1 MPQNGG
7 GLSNINQPSG
17 WRKATAGLAV
27 AEQHAQAGERAAVP
41 KTQAF
46 VAVKRVGAH
55 IGLKAGDMLLLDT
68 LGAFTQA
75 QDWEEGQRP
84 IVWASNSY
92 LMEQTGF
99 SLSALKRHARRLAEI
114 GVIAFKDSPNGKRWG
129 HRDADGRIIEAYGF
143 DLSPLSARAEEFE
156 RLHAELRAERELCQ
170 RLKRQITVARR
181 MIRARI
187 EAAQGG
193 ALRGPWTQLSS
204 LFEDL
209 LDRLPR
215 RNMASEALARL
226 LEWFRELQE
235 RVEPYQGVNNFLLT
249 MRTVMAGHS
258 SPFWMTLPQ
267 ANALDAKVRKGEKSS
282 VVVYYGQSRKDAGD
296 EDDRSDRDDRSEEAR
311 IFRFQKSYRVFNAC
325 QIEGLPDSFY
335 PDPEPA
341 PEHPSA
347 KPIPHMQAFFDAI
360 DITTVFTGTEAY
372 YLPPVDK
379 VFMPSISRFEN
390 PRNFYGVWA
399 HELAH
404 ATKARHRLNRDYG
417 LSRFGNTA
425 YAREEIVA
433 ELTSV
438 FLGQTLGFT
447 AHTLEMN
454 AAYLHNW
461 LRVLRSDKN
470 AIFKHAADA
479 QRASDYLIAR
489 SEAGRAGEG
498 AQAA

>member
-1 MPQNGG
+1 M
-7 GLSNINQPSG
+7 SNISQPSG

-92 LMEQTGF
+92 LMERTGF
-99 SLSALKRHARRLAEI
+99 SLSALKRHSRRLTEI

-156 RLHAELRAERELCQ
+156 RLHAELQSERELCQ

-235 RVEPYQGVNNFLLT
+235 RVEATYLK
-249 MRTVMAGHS
+249 A
-258 SPFWMTLPQ
+258 
-267 ANALDAKVRKGEKSS
+267 
-282 VVVYYGQSRKDAGD
+282 SRA
-296 EDDRSDRDDRSEEAR
+296 DDLVE
-311 IFRFQKSYRVFNAC
+311 
-325 QIEGLPDSFY
+325 
-335 PDPEPA
+335 
-341 PEHPSA
+341 
-347 KPIPHMQAFFDAI
+347 
-360 DITTVFTGTEAY
+360 
-372 YLPPVDK
+372 
-379 VFMPSISRFEN
+379 
-390 PRNFYGVWA
+390 
-399 HELAH
+399 
-404 ATKARHRLNRDYG
+404 
-417 LSRFGNTA
+417 NTA
-425 YAREEIVA
+425 ESTEQVS
-433 ELTSV
+433 EK
-438 FLGQTLGFT
+438 
-447 AHTLEMN
+447 TLEMDPREVIFEPHILTTNQLNPVIRKSSEKEN
-454 AAYLHNW
+454 AAGVVPNAPPEERVDRKLEDWVAETRKKRGAALDLPTVMQACPEFASWARNMGGYLKDWGDLHRVVGQ
-461 LRVLRSDKN
+461 LRPMIGVSEHAWNLAQDRLGPQIATAALVLTFDK
-470 AIFKHAADA
+470 HC
-479 QRASDYLIAR
+479 
-489 SEAGRAGEG
+489 AGEVASPGGYLRGMVEKAG
-498 AQAA
+498 AGELHLERSFYGRLSGQAA